1 MTMTPSNAQ
10 ALDDNLAKLLKRH
23 KLKRIPREIVTALAG
38 SIRRAAGGRPAPA
51 PALRSRERSQAIHC
65 AEAILRH
72 MERPP
77 RRKGATDDRRRELI
91 ALIDSLHAVVKVAAS
106 SGTNLTPTLQRLKDD
121 AYNRADVCDLITAL
135 RAVEPGT
142 GAAKANAAY
151 LPLLRGGV
159 IAWKACGKS
168 ERYTHNAYTD
178 ETTGPLPAFLRDLIA
193 LAGIEPPTHHA
204 LHKHLREMKNL

>member
-1 MTMTPSNAQ
+1 MTPSNAQ
-10 ALDDNLAKLLKRH
+10 ALDDNLAALLKRH
-23 KLKRIPREIVTALAG
+23 ELQDTPQEIVTALAG

-65 AEAILRH
+65 AEALLRH

-77 RRKGATDDRRRELI
+77 RRKGATDDRRLELI

-106 SGTNLTPTLQRLKDD
+106 SGTNLTPALQRLKED
-121 AYNRADVCDLITAL
+121 AYSRADICDLIAAL
-135 RAVEPGT
+135 RAVEPST
-142 GAAKANAAY
+142 GAARANAAY

-159 IAWKACGKS
+159 MAWEACGKPQ
-168 ERYTHNAYTD
+168 RYTHNAYMD

-193 LAGIEPPTHHA
+193 LAGIEPPTRHA
-204 LHKHLREMKNL
+204 LHKHLRAMKKL